1 MLAVCG
7 DSFSYG
13 TKQNTWP
20 KILADKLN
28 MPIVNLSLVAGSNY
42 SICFQLQHILNNY
55 KPELIIISLT
65 AVDRFEVDSEE
76 FEKPANITD
85 FNYKV
90 DEVKNS
96 PFSKKPSIL
105 SGGVKY
111 HNKYMTR
118 SFRLEA
124 QYQSWCIQYLMSKV
138 NCNYRIYRNIFPCW
152 YKDITKYND
161 TDFYGLENLSGWR
174 NSGPYDFEKE
184 HLKGNESTNHLSV
197 EENLKFAEWVYN
209 DLQ

>member
-1 MLAVCG
+1 
-7 DSFSYG
+7 
-13 TKQNTWP
+13 
-20 KILADKLN
+20 
-28 MPIVNLSLVAGSNY
+28 
-42 SICFQLQHILNNY
+42 
-55 KPELIIISLT
+55 
-65 AVDRFEVDSEE
+65 
-76 FEKPANITD
+76 
-85 FNYKV
+85 
-90 DEVKNS
+90 
-96 PFSKKPSIL
+96 
-105 SGGVKY
+105 
-111 HNKYMTR
+111 
-118 SFRLEA
+118 
-124 QYQSWCIQYLMSKV
+124 MSKV